1 MAEYLEHIVSVTIF
15 LALFLLIRAVF
26 YSRISK
32 RVCYAMWLVAGIYLL
47 TPFGKFS
54 NPFQVLNMVY
64 QAAGDRYDGNT
75 QEHTAGDRY
84 DGNIQERDALR
95 ADFDGDDNGD
105 NDDNGDIGTRAT
117 GQERVSGDFTNQ
129 NSSELG
135 IISDVRMAD
144 TAGTDAAGSDAAQ
157 NNAALKSQK
166 KSRNWKE
173 TLLINKVWL
182 VRLWLL
188 GCVICLTVFAASG
201 RHFMKR
207 LQKSREPLEVG
218 EGLRRIGGRGCIPVY
233 QTKELSTPCLFG
245 VVCPAIY
252 LPKEHTD
259 AQTNVQINARADT
272 QTDMHTKVR
281 AKGQQADIQQ
291 IRAQMQKYVLLHEY
305 THYRHGDHI
314 WAVLRCL
321 CVSLYWYHPL
331 VWLAAVLSGRDS
343 EFACDESVTRAYDA
357 KERRAYGETLILFGT
372 GGGDNMV
379 RFTMRLFTGA
389 SGINGGSRELKKRI
403 TLIAAKGRQR
413 TGAAVLAC
421 TLLLAVTGCTVG
433 SPSNGNQADR
443 SDASDNHSSI
453 GYESEH
459 ETTEQQP
466 TQAAGDDL
474 AQAAGNQDLVPVPYD
489 FAGIMQRT
497 QENGIAYY
505 NVVTERDMPL
515 PLNEWAK
522 INIFTEQGNA
532 VTAYVRFTQVI
543 RDMDEIRAHV
553 DHYAEVR
560 GSQEPSGMVDMEN
573 MQCVL
578 LQYEILVAEENTLD
592 GKDRIP
598 PMAVDYPLRL
608 YSTLEN
614 GRFAIQGIERSVR
627 DLSLLDQEWIEP
639 GDTIS
644 KEALCYVPMESTA
657 YGVEF
662 PYMTAQRGTG
672 MVYFKLEYE

>member
-15 LALFLLIRAVF
+15 LALLLLIRTVF

-47 TPFGKFS
+47 APFGKFS

-64 QAAGDRYDGNT
+64 QATGDRYDGNM
-75 QEHTAGDRY
+75 QEQAAGDRY
-84 DGNIQERDALR
+84 DGNIRERDALR
-95 ADFDGDDNGD
+95 ADFDGGDNG
-105 NDDNGDIGTRAT
+105 IRAT
-117 GQERVSGDFTNQ
+117 GQEQISGDFMNQ
-129 NSSELG
+129 NAVEVS
-135 IISDVRMAD
+135 IMSDGETAD
-144 TAGTDAAGSDAAQ
+144 TAVTDVVVSGAAQ
-157 NNAALKSQK
+157 NNATP
-166 KSRNWKE
+166 KSRNWIE

-188 GCVICLTVFAASG
+188 GCAICLIVFAASG
-201 RHFMKR
+201 IHFMIR
-207 LQKSREPLEVG
+207 LQKSREPLEM
-218 EGLRRIGGRGCIPVY
+218 EGRFKRFGGRGCIPVY

-245 VVCPAIY
+245 VVHPAIY
-252 LPKEHTD
+252 LSKE
-259 AQTNVQINARADT
+259 
-272 QTDMHTKVR
+272 
-281 AKGQQADIQQ
+281 QADIQQ

-331 VWLAAVLSGRDS
+331 VWLAALLSRRDS
-343 EFACDESVTRAYDA
+343 EFACDESVIRNYDA

-379 RFTMRLFTGA
+379 RFTMRMFTGA

-413 TGAAVLAC
+413 ARTAVLAC

-433 SPSNGNQADR
+433 SPSNGNQADG

-474 AQAAGNQDLVPVPYD
+474 DQEAGDEDLIPVPYD

-497 QENGIAYY
+497 QENGIEYY

-553 DHYAEVR
+553 DHYIEVR
-560 GSQEPSGMVDMEN
+560 GIQEPFGMMDTEN

-578 LQYEILVAEENTLD
+578 LQYEILVAEETTLD

-608 YSTLEN
+608 YSTLES
-614 GRFAIQGIERSVR
+614 GRFAIQGIERSVC
-627 DLSLLDQEWIEP
+627 DLSLLEQDRIEP

-644 KEALCYVPMESTA
+644 KEALCYVPKESTA

-662 PYMTAQRGTG
+662 SYITAQRTTG
-672 MVYFKLEYE
+672 MVYFKPEYE